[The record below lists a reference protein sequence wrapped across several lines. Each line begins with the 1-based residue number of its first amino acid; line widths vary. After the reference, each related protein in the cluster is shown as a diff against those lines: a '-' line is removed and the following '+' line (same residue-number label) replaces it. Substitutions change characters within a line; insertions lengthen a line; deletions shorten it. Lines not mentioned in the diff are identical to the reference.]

1 MSATNKSRINEYQHE
16 LNKINWKRTFST
28 NSITFENIDGAAIN
42 TTTVQKFILDKYD
55 KKCAEKKASTTKD
68 QTKQIDKN
76 KQKLKNIIK
85 SKHICT
91 VEGYIRVTKQNVSQD
106 IVDLTLFFYA
116 GPIMMNVKYKSQ
128 IKCIFYSPME
138 PEWDTLK

>member
-55 KKCAEKKASTTKD
+55 KKCAEKKASTTKI
-68 QTKQIDKN
+68 QTKQIQKN
-76 KQKLKNIIK
+76 KQKLKNIINK
-85 SKHICT
+85 PKHICI
-91 VEGYIRVTKQNVSQD
+91 VEGYIRIAKQNVSQD
-106 IVDLTLFFYA
+106 IVDLILFFYA
-116 GPIMMNVKYKSQ
+116 
-128 IKCIFYSPME
+128 E
-138 PEWDTLK
+138 PLDQDSFTLEEKTLDE